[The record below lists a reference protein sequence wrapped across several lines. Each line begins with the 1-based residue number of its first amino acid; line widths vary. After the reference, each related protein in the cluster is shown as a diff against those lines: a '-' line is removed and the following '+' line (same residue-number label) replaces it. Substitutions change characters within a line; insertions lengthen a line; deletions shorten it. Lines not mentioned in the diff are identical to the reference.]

1 MGQRHGAAEAQ
12 EATLLASATPETPV
26 TPEIPEAFVPRRA
39 RRKSSILS
47 LAVTAF
53 VVPGLFATVALPA
66 YAYQEPSD
74 ASTAEAN
81 SALQRF
87 TTANAQTLDV
97 DTTVAAPPA
106 ARDGFTTTSAADM
119 AAAAAAAAPASNS
132 AWLLANPPLPFFSLD
147 QVVSIAMQYQ
157 GVPYVFGGSTPAGFD
172 CSGFVM
178 YVYAQV
184 GISLPHGVSSAAAV
198 GTPIAW
204 EAALP
209 GDVVVM
215 PGHSGI
221 YLGNGMMIDAPFEG
235 RVVSVNS
242 VWSSSAYIVRY
253 GI

>member
-1 MGQRHGAAEAQ
+1 MAPR
-12 EATLLASATPETPV
+12 PEKPV
-26 TPEIPEAFVPRRA
+26 APEIPKTFASPKTKRR
-39 RRKSSILS
+39 SSFLS
-47 LAVTAF
+47 TAVIAV

-66 YAYQEPSD
+66 YAYQAPTEDP
-74 ASTAEAN
+74 TATQSKAQ
-81 SALQRF
+81 LQEF
-87 TTANAQTLDV
+87 TQANAQSLA
-97 DTTVAAPPA
+97 VAGGVVAGLPS
-106 ARDGFTTTSAADM
+106 RDAFTATSAAEI
-119 AAAAAAAAPASNS
+119 AAAAAAAAPASS
-132 AWLLANPPLPFFSLD
+132 YTALLANPPMPYFSLD

-184 GISLPHGVSSAAAV
+184 GISLPHGVSSAAAL

-209 GDVVVM
+209 GDTVVM

-221 YLGNGMMIDAPFEG
+221 YLGNGMMIDAPYEG
-235 RVVSVNS
+235 RVVSINS

>member
-1 MGQRHGAAEAQ
+1 MARA
-12 EATLLASATPETPV
+12 LPENPV
-26 TPEIPEAFVPRRA
+26 TPAIPEAFAAHKA

-66 YAYQEPSD
+66 YAYQEPGDTGS
-74 ASTAEAN
+74 AEAAA
-81 SALQRF
+81 ALQRF
-87 TTANAQTLDV
+87 TNANAQTLDV
-97 DTTVAAPPA
+97 EAEVAAPVA
-106 ARDGFTTTSAADM
+106 ARDAFTTTSAADM
-119 AAAAAAAAPASNS
+119 AAAAAAAAPAASS
-132 AWLLANPPLPFFSLD
+132 AWLLANPPLPYFSLD
-147 QVVSIAMQYQ
+147 QVVAIAMQYQ

-172 CSGFVM
+172 CSGFVA

-184 GISLPHGVSSAAAV
+184 GVSLPHGVSSAAAL

-209 GDVVVM
+209 GDTVVM

-221 YLGNGMMIDAPFEG
+221 YLGGGMMIDAPYEG